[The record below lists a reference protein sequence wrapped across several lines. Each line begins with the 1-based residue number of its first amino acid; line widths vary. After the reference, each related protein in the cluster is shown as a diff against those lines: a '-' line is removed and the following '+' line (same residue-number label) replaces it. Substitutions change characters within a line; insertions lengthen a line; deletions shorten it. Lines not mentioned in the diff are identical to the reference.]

1 MTYRILSRSVTIAVV
16 VCAAVAAAARS
27 EIIEQVLVKVNGE
40 IFTKSDLETR
50 QVQEIRQR
58 GKQID
63 LNTEQGNAELRKA
76 ISEITPSLLV
86 NVVDEI
92 LVVQRGKELG
102 YRLSDDQF
110 KSVLDNLKTQNKIE
124 SDEQLLAALKQENM
138 TMSDLRRNLERQ
150 MIATRVQ
157 QAEVFGRVAVTED
170 EARKYY
176 DQHVNEFTTP
186 ASVMLREVL
195 VTVPTDPRGV
205 NVAADEAAH
214 AKAEAIRQRI
224 LGGEAFEK
232 VAAESSDAASKAN
245 GGLIG
250 PLNVNDLSTDFRK
263 LVEGLKVGGVTTAVR
278 TQRGYQI
285 LKLESST
292 PTQVLA
298 FDQAR
303 EQISERVVTDKR
315 RDEFQKY
322 LAKLRT
328 QAIIDWKNADLKK
341 AYEEG
346 LSAQA
351 KAGPGA
357 SQ

>member
-1 MTYRILSRSVTIAVV
+1 MTYRILSRSTAFALVL
-16 VCAAVAAAARS
+16 CAALAAAARS

-58 GKQID
+58 NKQID

-76 ISEITPSLLV
+76 IAEVTPSLLV
-86 NVVDEI
+86 SVVDEM

-102 YRLSDDQF
+102 YKLSDEQF

-124 SDEQLLAALKQENM
+124 NEEQLLAALKQENM
-138 TMSDLRRNLERQ
+138 TMVDLRRNLERQ

-186 ASVMLREVL
+186 SSVMLREIV
-195 VTVPTDPRGV
+195 VTVPTDTRGV
-205 NVAADEAAH
+205 NVGADEAARD
-214 AKAEAIRQRI
+214 KAEAIRQRI
-224 LGGEAFEK
+224 LGGEPFEK
-232 VAAESSDAASKAN
+232 VAADSSDAASKAN

-250 PLNVNDLSTDFRK
+250 PLNVNDLSADFRR
-263 LVEGLKVGGVTTAVR
+263 LVEGLKVGGVTTAIR

-292 PTQVLA
+292 PTQVLT
-298 FDQAR
+298 FEQAR
-303 EQISERVVTDKR
+303 DQISDRVVTDKR

-322 LAKLRT
+322 LVKLRA

-346 LSAQA
+346 LTAQA
-351 KAGPGA
+351 KTGAGP